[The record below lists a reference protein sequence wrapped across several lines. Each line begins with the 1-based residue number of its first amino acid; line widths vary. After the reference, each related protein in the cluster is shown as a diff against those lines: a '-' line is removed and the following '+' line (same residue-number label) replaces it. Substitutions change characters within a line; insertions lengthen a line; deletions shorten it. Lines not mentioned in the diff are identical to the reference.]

1 MPGLVGFVG
10 PVASGEERP
19 FLQKMARALESESRF
34 RVEAH
39 QEDGVGLARVT
50 LGIANGAP
58 QPHWNEAQ
66 TICVLLEG
74 ELYDTAVL
82 RQQLEQ
88 KGHTLRTPH
97 DAELILRRYEAY
109 GEAFAAPFNGSF
121 LIAIWDRPRQKLI
134 VANDR
139 MGQYPVYYAQ
149 QGARLL
155 FASGVRAI
163 LADPDVPR
171 DVDRVAM
178 AQFLTFDHLLNDRTL
193 LQAARL
199 LPQASLLIVEGGE
212 KRIHRYWTLRYPEQI
227 DLLPETHYIETF
239 TQLFRQAVRRQA
251 GGASL
256 GVLLSGGLDSRMI
269 LAELA
274 QIVPHPLHTFTW
286 GIPGCDDGRYARE
299 MARHIGSQ
307 HHFFELRPNFLL
319 NMADNAVRI
328 TDGQG
333 NIVNLHALATL
344 EEEAQHAQ
352 IIYKGFLGDAMMG
365 FALQPPFWADYDE
378 PTRLKA
384 HLAVY
389 HGQGVITFDPFTE
402 HDDLFSA
409 EFKAKVGTAVLDS
422 LADGMAASGNRSLAL
437 QRLYFD
443 LTQRVPRMT
452 LNGVEVARHRALVR
466 LPFADNDLMQFSTQ
480 VPPGLQYERRVARKS
495 FVNAF
500 PKLAQIPLTDTGLPL
515 VACLREVQ
523 IRASRLARWQLYN
536 RGLGPHPDSLRKP
549 YKDYNGWFRTVLRS
563 WVEDTLLSPRHLQR
577 GYYNPDAIRR
587 VVADHMAGN
596 NQTVRLGALMAI
608 ELWHRQFIDASLTVN
623 RQSSL

>member
-10 PVASGEERP
+10 QMLAEEQRP
-19 FLQKMARALESESRF
+19 FLQKMARALEPESRF

-50 LGIANGAP
+50 LGIVNGGP
-58 QPHWNEAQ
+58 QPHWNEEQ

-74 ELYDTAVL
+74 ELYETAVL
-82 RQQLEQ
+82 RHQLQQQ
-88 KGHTLRTPH
+88 GHPCHADH

-109 GEAFAAPFNGSF
+109 GEAFAEPLNGSF
-121 LIAIWDRPRQKLI
+121 LVAIWDRPRQKLI

-149 QGARLL
+149 HGGRLL
-155 FASGVRAI
+155 FASGVRAL
-163 LADPDVPR
+163 LADPNLPR
-171 DVDRVAM
+171 DVDRAAI
-178 AQFLTFDHLLNDRTL
+178 AQFLTFDHLLDDRTL
-193 LQAARL
+193 LHAARL
-199 LPQASLLIVEGGE
+199 LPQATLLIAEEGDI
-212 KRIHRYWTLRYPEQI
+212 RFRRYWTLRYPEQI
-227 DLLPETHYIETF
+227 ELLPESHYIETF
-239 TQLFRQAVRRQA
+239 TDLFRQAVKRQA
-251 GGASL
+251 NGSPL

-274 QIVPHPLHTFTW
+274 QVTPQTLHTFTW
-286 GIPGCDDGRYARE
+286 GIPGCDDGRYARDI
-299 MARHIGSQ
+299 AKQIGAQ
-307 HHFFELRPNFLL
+307 HHFFPLRPDFLL
-319 NMADNAVRI
+319 DMAENAVRI

-344 EEEAQHAQ
+344 EEETQHAQ

-378 PTRLKA
+378 PTRLAA

-389 HGQGVITFDPFTE
+389 HGQGVITFDPRTE
-402 HDDLFSA
+402 HESLFTGEFQA
-409 EFKAKVGTAVLDS
+409 EVGSAVLDS
-422 LADGMAASGNRSLAL
+422 LAAGMAAGGNRSLAL

-466 LPFADNDLMQFSTQ
+466 LPFADNDLVQFSTL
-480 VPPGLQYERRVARKS
+480 VPPGLQYERRIARKA

-515 VACLREVQ
+515 VACAREIQ
-523 IRASRLARWQLYN
+523 IRAGRLVRWQLHN
-536 RGLGPHPDSLRKP
+536 RGLGPNPDSLRKP
-549 YKDYNGWFRTVLRS
+549 YKDYNNWFRTVLRG
-563 WVEDTLLSPRHLQR
+563 WLEDTLLSPRHLQR
-577 GYYNPDAIRR
+577 GYYHPDAVRQI
-587 VVADHMAGN
+587 VAEHLAGN

-608 ELWHRQFIDASLTVN
+608 ELWHRQFID
-623 RQSSL
+623 